1 MRTYIYG
8 GVGILLSIIFI
19 ISLRILNSDPLNQVG
34 LGMLF
39 CSMVAVAVYIMAII
53 IDLIVNGII
62 SIWKLRKK

>member
-39 CSMVAVAVYIMAII
+39 CSMVAGAIYLIAII
-53 IDLIVNGII
+53 LDLIVSGVKF
-62 SIWKLRKK
+62 IWKLFKK